1 MTVQLEKLP
10 DHRDRVIVVGTSVRK
25 PLPVLTAYLAGL
37 DHQELPPRT
46 RVHYVFAADF
56 QPDQADAEI
65 VLREWVTQRN
75 GEVLRGVPSA
85 LGDFTDQH
93 PQAHQWSGSA
103 MARVGQNKNK
113 IIRRALEL
121 KADAVWFLD
130 ADVIA
135 DRTTLAS
142 LVACEKPIVC
152 GNYWT
157 VWGKPPGETQQI
169 FSGPICWLQ
178 HPYSLAGRGMEDWE
192 FRAKLIRRE
201 VVQVWG
207 QGACSLIDR
216 KVLEAGI
223 NFDYLP
229 DVSRD
234 GLMGGE
240 DRHLCIR
247 AERSHIPMIADNW
260 PDQFHIYRPEDEV
273 KIPAMLKRLS
283 TPHPTKAILGD
294 LVSLKIQALEPLPTQ
309 RGLQHLA
316 PYPVRGRL
324 GTIPMLL
331 ELEEA
336 VYGMTRGQSVT
347 VRAHCPVS
355 HPLPYFRGRARLFRI
370 QLVDC
375 KPYQHPP
382 ILEDELH
389 VGRFSGKWIDR
400 TTLTPQLQAGLAEQI
415 A

>member
-1 MTVQLEKLP
+1 MTVQLERLP
-10 DHRDRVIVVGTSVRK
+10 DYRDRVIVVGTSCRK
-25 PLPVLTAYLAGL
+25 NLTTLAAYLTGL
-37 DHQELPPRT
+37 EHQELPPRT
-46 RVHYVFAADF
+46 RLHPIFVADF
-56 QPDQADAEI
+56 EPSQSDAE
-65 VLREWVTQRN
+65 VFLREWVTARG

-85 LGDFTDQH
+85 VGDFTDQH
-93 PQAHQWSGSA
+93 PIAHQWSGTA
-103 MARVGQNKNK
+103 MSRVGQNKNK
-113 IIRRALEL
+113 IIRRTLEL
-121 KADAVWFLD
+121 RADAVWFLD

-142 LVACEKPIVC
+142 MIATEKPIVC

-157 VWGKPPGETQQI
+157 VWGKPQGETQQI
-169 FSGPICWLQ
+169 FSGPITWLQ

-229 DVSRD
+229 DVSKD

-240 DRHLCIR
+240 DRHFSIR
-247 AERSHIPMIADNW
+247 AERSHIPMFADNW
-260 PDQFHIYRPEDEV
+260 PDQFHIYRPEDEAQ
-273 KIPAMLKRLS
+273 IPAMLARLG
-283 TPHPTKAILGD
+283 TVHPIIPALGD

-309 RGLQHLA
+309 RGLQQLA

-324 GTIPMLL
+324 GTIQMLP

-347 VRAHCPVS
+347 VRTHCPVS
-355 HPLPYFRGRARLFRI
+355 HPLPYFRGRARLYRLT
-370 QLVDC
+370 LVDC
-375 KPYQHPP
+375 KPYGFPP
-382 ILEDELH
+382 VLEKELH
-389 VGRFSGKWIDR
+389 VGPRSGAWIDR
-400 TTLTPQLQAGLAEQI
+400 ATVTLKQQAGIAEQV